1 MAVRIEKMD
10 SGVDGERQTSRG
22 LSTQAYE
29 TILDMVL
36 SKELR
41 PGDIIQER
49 RLAERVGVSRT
60 PLREALHRL
69 EGERVL
75 ERRGEAKLTV
85 REITI
90 QDLMEALHIRRLLE
104 SEAAARATGHIP
116 MEALDD
122 LERRLHVLKDGGDPT
137 VPDHLQTDDD
147 LHGMIAVAAENRL
160 MSEIIQDLRRKT
172 RMFSMKRMP
181 ERFAAVCD
189 EHLEIVAAL
198 KSGDPERAA
207 QAATRHLDSVKQSI
221 LSKLADF

>member
-1 MAVRIEKMD
+1 MADVGEKVI
-10 SGVDGERQTSRG
+10 VDVETERQTSRG
-22 LSTQAYE
+22 LSAYAYE
-29 TILDMVL
+29 AILDLIM

-41 PGDIIQER
+41 PGDVIQER

-104 SEAAARATGHIP
+104 SEAAARATGRIDP
-116 MEALDD
+116 AVLDD
-122 LERRLHVLKDGGDPT
+122 LAHRLRVLKDGGDPS

-147 LHGMIAVAAENRL
+147 LHGAIASAAENRL
-160 MSEIIQDLRRKT
+160 MGEIIADLRRKT

-181 ERFAAVCD
+181 ERFISICE
-189 EHLEIVAAL
+189 EHLEIIAAL
-198 KSGDPERAA
+198 KSGDPDKAARAA
-207 QAATRHLDSVKQSI
+207 ARHIDSVKQSI

>member
-1 MAVRIEKMD
+1 MRAEKMD
-10 SGVDGERQTSRG
+10 AGVDGERQSSRG
-22 LSTQAYE
+22 LSAQAYE
-29 TILDMVL
+29 TILDMIM

-49 RLAERVGVSRT
+49 RLAERVGISRT

-116 MEALDD
+116 AEVLDD
-122 LERRLHVLKDGGDPT
+122 LAHRLHALRDGGDPT
-137 VPDHLQTDDD
+137 VPDHHQIDDD
-147 LHGMIAVAAENRL
+147 LHGTIAEASGNRL
-160 MSEIIQDLRRKT
+160 MGEIIADLRRKT

-181 ERFAAVCD
+181 ERFPAICQ
-189 EHLEIVAAL
+189 EHLEIVEAL
-198 KSGDPERAA
+198 KGGDPDRAA
-207 QAATRHLDSVKQSI
+207 KAATQHLDNVKQSI